1 MVPAWNPYT
10 GKISP
15 AQTKRSDEM
24 QAVADGLSLLAN
36 IVMAWNTMQMQAVL
50 NCWSNRRQIFPAV
63 LMAKIA
69 RTRLNG
75 INLRGVFPFPV
86 EKYAA
91 DLLPSIT
98 AGKIVI
104 SR

>member
-1 MVPAWNPYT
+1 
-10 GKISP
+10 
-15 AQTKRSDEM
+15 
-24 QAVADGLSLLAN
+24 
-36 IVMAWNTMQMQAVL
+36 MQAVL
-50 NCWSNRRQIFPAV
+50 NRWSNRRQIVPAE

-69 RTRLNG
+69 PTRLSG

-91 DLLPSIT
+91 DLLPPIT
-98 AGKIVI
+98 AGKTVI